1 MVYFNEEQFSELK
14 RKYSK
19 EEIKTIITERLRSL
33 NVPLPIFAPSIDDA
47 IVDFNV
53 LKSRTYVDNV
63 VKGEW
68 FSRYE
73 YQYPKVNLYIDT
85 VNDGLKASG
94 HFTHEARMLCDGRV
108 GPGPMKTWNSDK
120 FIRSA
125 LGALFSLKLSEVS
138 DKTLRICITMR
149 KMVASQFK
157 PAIAKCLY
165 ELFDVE
171 DVLDFSMGW
180 GDRLVGALAT
190 PNLKSYTG
198 IDPNTETHKGY
209 KKIIETFNIHNK
221 KLDINISCAE
231 DFDHE
236 DRQYDF
242 VFTSPPYYDCE
253 RYSYDNTQSWKRYK
267 KLEDW
272 NKNFLNK
279 SIGNFWSNIKDNG
292 IVAINI
298 SDVYS
303 QGRNNYI
310 CDQMNDYIS
319 KLPKAKYVGCIG
331 YKMAKRA
338 QSNSDRDG
346 IFCEPIWI
354 FEKTT
359 GSPLDINSL
368 VKKNELG
375 SFIEF

>member
-1 MVYFNEEQFSELK
+1 MIYFNEEEFFELK
-14 RKYSK
+14 QKYSK
-19 EEIKTIITERLRSL
+19 EEIKTIIAEKLRSL
-33 NVPLPIFAPSIDDA
+33 DVPLPIFAPSLDEA
-47 IVDFNV
+47 VFDFNK
-53 LKSRTYVDNV
+53 LKSRTYIDNI

-73 YQYPKVNLYIDT
+73 YRYPKVNLYIDT
-85 VNDGLKASG
+85 TNDGLKASG
-94 HFTHEARMLCDGRV
+94 HFTHDARMLCDGRV
-108 GPGPMKTWNSDK
+108 GPGPMKTWKSDK

-125 LGALFSLKLSEVS
+125 LGALFSLKLPEVS
-138 DKTLRICITMR
+138 DKTLRVCIAMR
-149 KMVASQFK
+149 KMIASQFK
-157 PAIAKCLY
+157 PAIVKCLY
-165 ELFDVE
+165 ELFNAE

-209 KKIIETFNIHNK
+209 QKIIDKFNEDK
-221 KLDINISCAE
+221 KLDINVGCAE
-231 DFDHE
+231 DFDHG

-242 VFTSPPYYDCE
+242 VFSSPPYFDIE
-253 RYSYDNTQSWKRYK
+253 RYSYDESQSWKRYK

-272 NKNFLNK
+272 NKYFLHK
-279 SIGNFWSNIKDNG
+279 MIGNFWGNVKDSG

-303 QGRNNYI
+303 QGRDNHI
-310 CDQMNDYIS
+310 CDLMNDYIS
-319 KLPKAKYVGCIG
+319 GLTDAKYVGCLG

-338 QSNSDRDG
+338 QSRSEGDG
-346 IFCEPIWI
+346 IFCEPVWIWQ
-354 FEKTT
+354 KTK
-359 GSPLDINSL
+359 SVPLDINSL
-368 VKKNELG
+368 FKKNELD

>member
-1 MVYFNEEQFSELK
+1 MVYFNEEEFFELK

-19 EEIKTIITERLRSL
+19 EEIKTIITQKLRSL
-33 NVPLPIFAPSIDDA
+33 NAPLPIFSPTMDDA
-47 IVDFNV
+47 NVDFNI
-53 LKSRTYVDNV
+53 LKSRTYIDNV
-63 VKGEW
+63 INGEW

-73 YQYPKVNLYIDT
+73 YRYPKVDLYIET

-94 HFTHEARMLCDGRV
+94 HFTHDARMLCDGRV

-125 LGALFSLKLSEVS
+125 LGALFSLKLTEVS
-138 DKTLRICITMR
+138 DKTLKTCITMR

-165 ELFDVE
+165 ELFEVE

-209 KKIIETFNIHNK
+209 QKIIDNFNVYNK
-221 KLDINISCAE
+221 RLDINVSCAE
-231 DFDHE
+231 DFDHGN
-236 DRQYDF
+236 RQYDF
-242 VFTSPPYYDCE
+242 VMTSPPYFSTE
-253 RYSYDNTQSWKRYK
+253 KYSYDDTQSWVRYK

-272 NKNFLNK
+272 NKNFLHR
-279 SIGNFWSNIKDNG
+279 SIGNFWDNVKNGG

-298 SDVYS
+298 SDVYNA
-303 QGRNNYI
+303 GVKII
-310 CDQMNDYIS
+310 CDPMNDYIS
-319 KLPKAKYVGCIG
+319 GLSNAKYVGCLG
-331 YKMAKRA
+331 YKMAKRPL
-338 QSNSDRDG
+338 SKSDGDG
-346 IFCEPIWI
+346 TFCEPVWIWQ
-354 FEKTT
+354 KTDKI
-359 GSPLDINSL
+359 PLDIDSL
-368 VKKNELG
+368 VKKNELD
-375 SFIEF
+375 SFIDF